1 MQSDRKDGLSVAI
14 SIIFRFNR
22 TVRWVS
28 QSLSR
33 VYRRATPKHN
43 RMQSSTKYRGRF
55 APSPTGPLHF
65 GSLVAALGS
74 YLDAKHYHGTWL
86 VRIED
91 LDTPRCVAGAA
102 DDILRTLEAFGLYW
116 DEEVIY
122 QSQRTAAYEEA
133 LHKLQESG
141 AAYPCCCTRREIAD
155 SALHGIEGPVYPGTC
170 RNGIPAGREAR
181 AWRLGTDLVRYPHFC
196 GNNNIQNSAEV
207 IEFDDALQGHI
218 TQNLKCDIGDFVVK
232 RADGLF
238 AYQLA
243 VVVDDAFQN
252 ITHVVR
258 GADLLHSTPRQIY
271 LQELLGLPTLIYLHL
286 PIVVNARGE
295 KLGKQT
301 LASPIDKN
309 DAAATLFD
317 ALVFLNQRPPA
328 ELRFSKVEEV
338 LVWAVT
344 HWQPDLILEKRV
356 VRESHDI

>member
-1 MQSDRKDGLSVAI
+1 
-14 SIIFRFNR
+14 
-22 TVRWVS
+22 
-28 QSLSR
+28 
-33 VYRRATPKHN
+33 
-43 RMQSSTKYRGRF
+43 MQSSTEYRGRF

-170 RNGIPAGREAR
+170 RNGIPAGREAL
-181 AWRLGTDLVRYPHFC
+181 AWRLGTDLVRYPHFF
-196 GNNNIQNSAEV
+196 GNNDIQNSAEV
-207 IEFDDALQGHI
+207 IQFDDALQGRI
-218 TQNLKCDIGDFVVK
+218 TQNLERDIGDFVVQ

-271 LQELLGLPTLIYLHL
+271 LQRLLGLPTPGYLHL
-286 PIVVNARGE
+286 PVVVNARGE

-309 DAAATLFD
+309 DAAARLFD